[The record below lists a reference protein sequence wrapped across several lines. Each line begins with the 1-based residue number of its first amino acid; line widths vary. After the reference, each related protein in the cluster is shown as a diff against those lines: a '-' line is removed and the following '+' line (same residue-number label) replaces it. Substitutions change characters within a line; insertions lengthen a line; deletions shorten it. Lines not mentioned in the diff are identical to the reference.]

1 VEDVDEPRLSVSGA
15 ARRLG
20 VAPGTLRTW
29 DRRYGIGPT
38 GHTRGRHRLYSA
50 ADMARLELMQH
61 ALVQGAPP
69 AEAAR
74 YARSAG
80 SNGAGPQLGTP
91 AGAQVGAAPGPLRVR
106 PDPGAGLDVLASLG
120 AGASSRRTAAPAPPS
135 DPRPGGP
142 VTAIPAARDGA
153 GAAQDGSAQD
163 GSAQDGSA
171 QDTAAVP
178 DPSSERLVR
187 GGGGS
192 LRLSGAGPAARGLGR
207 AALAMNA
214 PTIRAILEQAVVTSG
229 LLTAWTEVVAPVLDA
244 LDRRQAASGRG
255 TEVRR
260 LLSECMTTIAHAR
273 AHSAPPSQVRRPV
286 LLAGTPQECDGTQ
299 LVVLGAVLAERQI
312 GCLPLGPALPVEAL
326 VNAVR
331 RTAPAAVVLWSGE
344 PGTADAETVAALPVT
359 RPRFR
364 TFVAGPGWDGVTLPA
379 AVSRLG
385 SLADAVEQIG
395 AAVLR

>member
-1 VEDVDEPRLSVSGA
+1 
-15 ARRLG
+15 
-20 VAPGTLRTW
+20 
-29 DRRYGIGPT
+29 
-38 GHTRGRHRLYSA
+38 
-50 ADMARLELMQH
+50 MARLELMQH

-80 SNGAGPQLGTP
+80 SAAVGPQVGT
-91 AGAQVGAAPGPLRVR
+91 GARPQAATGPGPLRVR

-142 VTAIPAARDGA
+142 LTAVPVARD
-153 GAAQDGSAQD
+153 AAAH
-163 GSAQDGSA
+163 
-171 QDTAAVP
+171 DTAAHDTAAHDTAAHDTAAGDPGAVP

-187 GGGGS
+187 GGGGH
-192 LRLSGAGPAARGLGR
+192 LRLTGAGPAARGLGR

-214 PTIRAILEQAVVTSG
+214 PTIRATLEQAVVTSG
-229 LLTAWTEVVAPVLDA
+229 LLATWTDVVAPVLEA

-260 LLSECMTTIAHAR
+260 LLAECMTTIAHAR
-273 AHSAPPSQVRRPV
+273 AHSALPSQVRRPV
-286 LLAGTPQECDGTQ
+286 LLAGTPQECDGTP

-344 PGTADAETVAALPVT
+344 PATADAETVAALPVT

-379 AVSRLG
+379 AVSRLD
-385 SLADAVEQIG
+385 SLTDAVEQIG
-395 AAVLR
+395 AALLR

>member
-20 VAPGTLRTW
+20 IAPGTLRTW

-38 GHTRGRHRLYSA
+38 GHTRGRHRQYSA

-80 SNGAGPQLGTP
+80 SDAGGPQVGTRARP
-91 AGAQVGAAPGPLRVR
+91 RVAPGPGPLRVR

-120 AGASSRRTAAPAPPS
+120 AGASSRRTGAPAPPS
-135 DPRPGGP
+135 DPQPGGL
-142 VTAIPAARDGA
+142 VTAVPAAWDA
-153 GAAQDGSAQD
+153 AAQASD
-163 GSAQDGSA
+163 A
-171 QDTAAVP
+171 QDTGAQDTGAQDTGTVP

-187 GGGGS
+187 GGGGN
-192 LRLSGAGPAARGLGR
+192 LRLTGAGPAARGLGR

-214 PTIRAILEQAVVTSG
+214 PTIRATLEQAVVTSG
-229 LLTAWTEVVAPVLDA
+229 LLATWTDVVAPVLEA

-260 LLSECMTTIAHAR
+260 LLSVCASTIAHAR
-273 AHSAPPSQVRRPV
+273 AHAALPSQVRRPV
-286 LLAGTPQECDGTQ
+286 LLAGTPRECDGTP
-299 LVVLGAVLAERQI
+299 LVVLGAVLAERRI

-379 AVSRLG
+379 AVSRLA
-385 SLADAVEQIG
+385 SLPDAVEQIG

>member
-20 VAPGTLRTW
+20 IAPGTLRTW

-61 ALVQGAPP
+61 ALVHGAPP

-74 YARSAG
+74 FARSAG
-80 SNGAGPQLGTP
+80 SDAGGAPVGTRTRP
-91 AGAQVGAAPGPLRVR
+91 QVGTSPAPLRVR

-135 DPRPGGP
+135 DPWPGGP
-142 VTAIPAARDGA
+142 VTAIPAA
-153 GAAQDGSAQD
+153 QDATGQD
-163 GSAQDGSA
+163 TGA
-171 QDTAAVP
+171 QDTDAVP

-187 GGGGS
+187 GGGGN
-192 LRLSGAGPAARGLGR
+192 LRLTGAGPAARGLGR

-229 LLTAWTEVVAPVLDA
+229 LLATWTDVVAPVLDA
-244 LDRRQAASGRG
+244 LDRRRAVSGRG

-260 LLSECMTTIAHAR
+260 LLAECMTTIAHAR
-273 AHSAPPSQVRRPV
+273 AHSALPSQVRRPV
-286 LLAGTPQECDGTQ
+286 LLAGTPQECDGTP

-379 AVSRLG
+379 AVSRLA
-385 SLADAVEQIG
+385 SLTDAVEQIG
-395 AAVLR
+395 AAVLH